1 MRGPTCV
8 RAQACVADC
17 DAQTMSCCGRATA
30 RSGCYWACAFREH
43 EQQTAGV
50 LQGLSDTLG
59 AARAGDARQG
69 DAGESRAPP
78 TPLVLERGA
87 IALDDY
93 ESGAEVLYKAWC
105 VPMPAACLDVD
116 A

>member
-1 MRGPTCV
+1 MRSAKRKP
-8 RAQACVADC
+8 
-17 DAQTMSCCGRATA
+17 SCASPLLRLGVLNQ
-30 RSGCYWACAFREH
+30 H

-69 DAGESRAPP
+69 DAGESRAPT

-93 ESGAEVLYKAWC
+93 ESGAEVLYKAWY